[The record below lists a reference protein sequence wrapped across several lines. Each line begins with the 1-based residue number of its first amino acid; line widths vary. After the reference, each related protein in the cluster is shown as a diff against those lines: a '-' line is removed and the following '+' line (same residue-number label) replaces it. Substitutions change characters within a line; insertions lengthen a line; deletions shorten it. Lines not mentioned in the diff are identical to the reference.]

1 MWMGPSA
8 FEKVAIGYPI
18 VLLKP
23 SPQKQTGNNRRA
35 AREFL
40 AYVLKIATIVARL
53 RTYDLTMPKQAI
65 ELMFG
70 AYRRK
75 LLGTLFLQPDER
87 YHVRELSRMTG
98 VPAGSLHRELKA
110 MAAAGLLVREQVGN
124 QVLYRADQSCE
135 IFEELASIFRKTTGL
150 ASLLRDELHA
160 ISDNIEFALVFG
172 SMASGRQNSS
182 SDVDVLVLGNLKLI
196 EVVKALSPLGQV
208 LKREINPVVMTTR
221 EYSSLIK
228 KGDRFAA
235 RVGEEPKVFV
245 IGDDVEFAKL
255 GED

>member
-1 MWMGPSA
+1 MA
-8 FEKVAIGYPI
+8 LGYPI

-23 SPQKQTGNNRRA
+23 SL
-35 AREFL
+35 EFL
-40 AYVLKIATIVARL
+40 ASVLKVATIVAIL
-53 RTYDLTMPKQAI
+53 RTDDLTMPKQAI

-75 LLGTLFLQPDER
+75 LLGTLLLQPDER

-110 MAAAGLLVREQVGN
+110 MADAGLLVREQVGN
-124 QVLYRADQSCE
+124 QVLYRADQNCE
-135 IFEELASIFRKTTGL
+135 IFDELASIFRKTTGL
-150 ASLLRDELHA
+150 ASLLRDELDA
-160 ISDNIEFALVFG
+160 ISSNIEFALIFG

-182 SDVDVLVLGNLKLI
+182 SDVDVLVLGSLKLI
-196 EVVKALSPLGQV
+196 EVVKALSPLGQI

-221 EYSSLIK
+221 KFSSLIK
-228 KGDRFAA
+228 KGDRFAT
-235 RVGEEPKVFV
+235 RVGEELKVFV

-255 GED
+255 SKD